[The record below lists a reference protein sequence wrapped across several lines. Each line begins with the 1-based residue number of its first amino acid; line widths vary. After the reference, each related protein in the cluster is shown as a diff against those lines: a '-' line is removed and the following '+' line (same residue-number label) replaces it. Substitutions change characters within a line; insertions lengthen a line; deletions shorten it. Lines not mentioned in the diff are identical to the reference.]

1 MNCDRD
7 PMWGVQSFDDAQLA
21 DEYEFALA
29 EKAAGGCLGQRTR
42 VATRIKVL
50 RAEMDLR
57 AAEAMWAVTQ

>member
-1 MNCDRD
+1 MTG
-7 PMWGVQSFDDAQLA
+7 PSTFSDAQLA

-42 VATRIKVL
+42 VANRIKVL

-57 AAEAMWAVTQ
+57 AAEAMWAVSQ